1 MTKPLSDREKRVL
14 YEIVKHPE
22 FTDNNLAE
30 RTRIKLSTVTA
41 IRRRLKK
48 NGIYRMVRIPCLQF
62 LGAELLAVNYSVY
75 NATAPM
81 EKRLETGRKFASDH
95 KEVFWA
101 INEYVQSVAFHFSR
115 NYTDILSNII
125 ELERHHSEQGYL
137 DEGGID
143 LMTFSFKLTQI
154 HSLFDFTPLLANSFG
169 FPEDDERNEDMENGN
184 GERMRNE
191 PDHHDG
197 QYMTGVPNL
206 TQLGKQVYYN
216 LVKHPEMTDT
226 ELSEIISVSQR
237 TITKFRKQFKEE
249 GLIRTVAVPNLEK
262 LGFKMM
268 VFDHAKLNLKV
279 KGDQRNIILQ
289 AIMGIKPPITFI
301 VGSSDVV
308 ALTVYEDFA
317 TYRRSINR
325 FAEVY
330 KYEKIFVKEP
340 KRLLFSL
347 SEMDMIKDHVYS
359 PIVAKIL
366 GIEETPSVMS
376 TL

>member
-30 RTRIKLSTVTA
+30 RTDIKLSTVTA

-48 NGIYRMVRIPCLQF
+48 NGIYQMIRIPCLQF

-81 EKRLETGRKFASDH
+81 EKRLEIGKKFARDH

-101 INEYVQSVAFHFSR
+101 MNEYVQSVAFHFSR
-115 NYTDILSNII
+115 NYTDILSNIM

-154 HSLFDFTPLLANSFG
+154 HSLFDFAPLLANSFG
-169 FPEDDERNEDMENGN
+169 FPEEDEKVKGMENGSGHN
-184 GERMRNE
+184 G
-191 PDHHDG
+191 HDG
-197 QYMTGVPNL
+197 HNTHGPEQDMTGVPNL
-206 TQLGKQVYYN
+206 TPLGKKVYYN
-216 LVKHPEMTDT
+216 LIKYPEMTDT

-237 TITKFRKQFKEE
+237 TITKLRKQFDEE
-249 GLIRTVAVPNLEK
+249 GLMRTVIIPNLEK

-268 VFDHAKLNLKV
+268 VFDHAKMNLNV

-289 AIMGIKPPITFI
+289 SLMGIKPPITFI

-330 KYEKIFVKEP
+330 KYEKIFLKEP

-366 GIEETPSVMS
+366 DIEETPWE
-376 TL
+376 

>member
-30 RTRIKLSTVTA
+30 RTGIKLSTITA

-48 NGIYRMVRIPCLQF
+48 NEIFQIIRIPCLQL

-81 EKRLETGRKFASDH
+81 EKRLETGRKFARDH

-101 INEYVQSVAFHFSR
+101 MNEYVQSVAFHFSR
-115 NYTDILSNII
+115 NYTDILRNIM
-125 ELERHHSEQGYL
+125 ELEKHHSEQGYL

-143 LMTFSFKLTQI
+143 LMVFSFKLTQI
-154 HSLFDFTPLLANSFG
+154 HSLFDFAPLMANSFG
-169 FPEDDERNEDMENGN
+169 FPEEDENGN
-184 GERMRNE
+184 GNGDRMRNDRGHLGE
-191 PDHHDG
+191 LA
-197 QYMTGVPNL
+197 MSGVPNM
-206 TQLGKQVYYN
+206 TPLGKQVYYN
-216 LVKHPEMTDT
+216 LIKYPDMTDT

-237 TITKFRKQFKEE
+237 TVTKLRKQFEEE
-249 GLIRTVAVPNLEK
+249 GLMRTVVIPNLEK
-262 LGFKMM
+262 LGFKML

-279 KGDQRNIILQ
+279 KGDQRNIILHSL
-289 AIMGIKPPITFI
+289 MGIQPPITFI

-366 GIEETPSVMS
+366 GIEETPWE
-376 TL
+376 

>member
-30 RTRIKLSTVTA
+30 RTGIKLSTVTA
-41 IRRRLKK
+41 IRRRLNK
-48 NGIYRMVRIPCLQF
+48 NGMYKMIRIPDLQL

-81 EKRLETGRKFASDH
+81 EKRLETGRKFAREH

-125 ELERHHSEQGYL
+125 ELETHHTEKGYL

-143 LMTFSFKLTQI
+143 LMVFSFKLSQVPYF
-154 HSLFDFTPLLANSFG
+154 FDFAPLLANSFG
-169 FPEDDERNEDMENGN
+169 FSEEDENG
-184 GERMRNE
+184 GGMRSRYGHD
-191 PDHHDG
+191 DHEQD
-197 QYMTGVPNL
+197 MAEVPNL
-206 TQLGKQVYYN
+206 TPLGKKVYYN
-216 LVKHPEMTDT
+216 LVKYPEMTDT
-226 ELSEIISVSQR
+226 ELAEIISVSQR
-237 TITKFRKQFKEE
+237 TITKLRKYFEEE
-249 GLIRTVAVPNLEK
+249 GLMQAVIIPNLEK
-262 LGFKMM
+262 LGFKML

-279 KGDQRNIILQ
+279 KGDQRNIILHSL
-289 AIMGIKPPITFI
+289 MGIKPPITFI
-301 VGSSDVV
+301 AGSSDVV
-308 ALTVYEDFA
+308 VLTVYEDFA

-330 KYEKIFVKEP
+330 KYEKIFIKEP
-340 KRLLFSL
+340 KRLLFSI
-347 SEMDMIKDHVYS
+347 SEMDMIKDHIYS

-366 GIEETPSVMS
+366 GIEETS
-376 TL
+376 